1 MKLAIKFTRLTK
13 DLLFINILRVKKRIT
28 VKIKI
33 LDIFIIV
40 PIKE

>member
-1 MKLAIKFTRLTK
+1 MILAIKFTRLIK
-13 DLLFINILRVKKRIT
+13 DLLFINSLRVKKRIT
-28 VKIKI
+28 VKNKI

>member
-1 MKLAIKFTRLTK
+1 MILAIKFTRPIK